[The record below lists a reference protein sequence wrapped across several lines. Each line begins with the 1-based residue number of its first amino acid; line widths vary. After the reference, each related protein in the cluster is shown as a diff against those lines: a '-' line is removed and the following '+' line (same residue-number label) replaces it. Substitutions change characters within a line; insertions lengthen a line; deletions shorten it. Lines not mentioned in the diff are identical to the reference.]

1 MCVVYS
7 ISVGEFSFFLLYK
20 VLAANSC
27 RPLPFATDALSL
39 HYANLEPLTADG
51 DRVQAQLRGARPSI
65 LPKPPE
71 TPDSGTNSNASG
83 AAFRCIRVC
92 LILLHYVTM
101 VQQIYNE
108 GQRYIIPTSD
118 WGFKRL
124 FGSEINKGLLIG
136 LLNRIIDDRVIED
149 LEYLDRDV
157 FVPVGSVR
165 RMSFDVYCRCADGS
179 RVIVEMQNYAKT
191 SFVERT
197 LVYTS
202 ASILENYTYSKGR
215 DYHVEKTYLIAITG
229 EAVFPK
235 VDHAPVR
242 LAMCDM
248 DAPDTTVLNDKIL
261 HIFIELPKFA
271 DSLEDLGKDASFL
284 NKFAVAM
291 KTMSSFGERPK
302 EMDDAMLVQ
311 MFDAADL
318 LGYKAKDKHNY
329 KKSVMNEF
337 EYEETLKEYRQ
348 EGLEEGREEGRAE
361 GREEGRKLGLEEGRI
376 EERRRSAAKYK
387 SLGVSVDII
396 AQVTGLSPEEIQAL

>member
-1 MCVVYS
+1 
-7 ISVGEFSFFLLYK
+7 
-20 VLAANSC
+20 
-27 RPLPFATDALSL
+27 
-39 HYANLEPLTADG
+39 
-51 DRVQAQLRGARPSI
+51 
-65 LPKPPE
+65 
-71 TPDSGTNSNASG
+71 
-83 AAFRCIRVC
+83 
-92 LILLHYVTM
+92 M

-165 RMSFDVYCRCADGS
+165 RMSFDVYCRCKDGS

-191 SFVERT
+191 SFVERA

-202 ASILENYTYSKGR
+202 ASILENYSYTKGR
-215 DYHVEKTYLIAITG
+215 DYRVEKTYLIAITG
-229 EAVFPK
+229 ETIFPAVS
-235 VDHAPVR
+235 HAPVR

-248 DAPDTTVLNDKIL
+248 DAEKTTVLNDKIL

-271 DSLEDLGKDASFL
+271 DNLEDLEEGSSFL
-284 NKFAVAM
+284 SKFAVAM
-291 KTMSSFGERPK
+291 KTMSTFGERPK

-318 LGYKAKDKHNY
+318 LGYKAKDKHSY

-348 EGLEEGREEGRAE
+348 EGLEEGFEE
-361 GREEGRKLGLEEGRI
+361 GREEGRKEGRA
-376 EERRRSAAKYK
+376 EGRAEGLSEGRRQSAAALKK
-387 SLGVSVDII
+387 LGVSPGII
-396 AQVTGLSPEEIQAL
+396 AEATGMSPEEIEDM

>member
-1 MCVVYS
+1 
-7 ISVGEFSFFLLYK
+7 
-20 VLAANSC
+20 
-27 RPLPFATDALSL
+27 
-39 HYANLEPLTADG
+39 
-51 DRVQAQLRGARPSI
+51 
-65 LPKPPE
+65 
-71 TPDSGTNSNASG
+71 
-83 AAFRCIRVC
+83 
-92 LILLHYVTM
+92 M

-157 FVPVGSVR
+157 FVPVGGVR
-165 RMSFDVYCRCADGS
+165 RMSFDVYCKCADGS

-191 SFVERT
+191 SFVERA

-202 ASILENYTYSKGR
+202 ASILENYSYTKGR
-215 DYHVEKTYLIAITG
+215 EYRVEKTYLIAITG
-229 EAVFPK
+229 ENIFPT
-235 VDHAPVR
+235 VNHAPVR

-248 DAPDTTVLNDKIL
+248 DAEKTTVLNDKIL

-271 DSLEDLGKDASFL
+271 DSLEELEESSSFL
-284 NKFAVAM
+284 SKFAVAM

-318 LGYKAKDKHNY
+318 HGFKAKDKHSY

-361 GREEGRKLGLEEGRI
+361 GRAKGLAEGREEGLAEGLKEGLAKGRRESAANFKKLG
-376 EERRRSAAKYK
+376 
-387 SLGVSVDII
+387 VPPDII
-396 AQVTGLSPEEIQAL
+396 AEATGLSLKEIEAL

>member
-1 MCVVYS
+1 
-7 ISVGEFSFFLLYK
+7 
-20 VLAANSC
+20 
-27 RPLPFATDALSL
+27 
-39 HYANLEPLTADG
+39 
-51 DRVQAQLRGARPSI
+51 
-65 LPKPPE
+65 
-71 TPDSGTNSNASG
+71 
-83 AAFRCIRVC
+83 
-92 LILLHYVTM
+92 M

-136 LLNRIIDDRVIED
+136 LLNRIIDDREIED

-165 RMSFDVYCRCADGS
+165 RMSFDVYCRCKDGS

-191 SFVERT
+191 TFVERA

-202 ASILENYTYSKGR
+202 ASILENYTYTRGR
-215 DYHVEKTYLIAITG
+215 DYRVEKTYLIAITG
-229 EAVFPK
+229 ETIFPG
-235 VDHAPVR
+235 VSHAPVR

-248 DAPDTTVLNDKIL
+248 DAEKTTVLNDKIL

-271 DSLEDLGKDASFL
+271 DSPEELGKDASFL
-284 NKFAVAM
+284 SKFAVAM
-291 KTMSSFGERPK
+291 KTMSSLGERPK

-361 GREEGRKLGLEEGRI
+361 GREGGRQEGLAEGQ
-376 EERRRSAAKYK
+376 EAERRRSAAQYK
-387 SLGVSVDII
+387 KLGVAPEII
-396 AQVTGLSPEEIQAL
+396 AQVTGLTIDEIEAM